1 MIFNWVPER
10 IFVCHSA
17 RVKSS
22 RWILAPV
29 LCGLNTTKLPDD
41 TTNLRRIIAQAHNL
55 DDALQWPISRAI
67 AAVQGRPAG
76 RG

>member
-41 TTNLRRIIAQAHNL
+41 TTNLRRGKN
-55 DDALQWPISRAI
+55 PNNRISWERLK
-67 AAVQGRPAG
+67 
-76 RG
+76 